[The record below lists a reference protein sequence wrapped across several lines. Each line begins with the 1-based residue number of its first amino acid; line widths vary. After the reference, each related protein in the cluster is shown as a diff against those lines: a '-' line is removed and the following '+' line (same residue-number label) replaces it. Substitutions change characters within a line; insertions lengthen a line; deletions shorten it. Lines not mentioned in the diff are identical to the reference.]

1 MPITA
6 LIGSIELGLI
16 YAVMALGVFLSFRTL
31 NTPDLTV
38 DGSFVLGA
46 AFSAVICS
54 GGGNPFFAIFV
65 AFAAG
70 CLAGCVTA
78 LLNTKLQIQPLL
90 AGILVML
97 GLYSVNLRV
106 MGGKANIPLMD
117 VKTIYN
123 SFDGTALEPFGE
135 MLVILIVIVLVLIL
149 LYLFL
154 QTRLGFALRATG
166 DNEYMVRAS
175 GINTNRMKLIGMAVA
190 NGFVATSGA
199 MIAQYQSYADV
210 GMGLGMV
217 VIGLASVIIGEVVF
231 GTRTLQRR
239 LIAVVLGAVLY
250 RVVIAFS
257 LSQGLPAVDLKLISA
272 VIVTIALSTAVI
284 MKYLIKYYKRF
295 AATRAGKQIVR
306 FMTPAAKLIVS
317 FFFAIG
323 MLLEK
328 LHIRNRKELPGGE
341 GK

>member
-1 MPITA
+1 MPIP
-6 LIGSIELGLI
+6 LLVGSVEQGLI

-54 GGGNPFFAIFV
+54 GGGNPFFAVVV
-65 AFAAG
+65 AFVAG
-70 CLAGCVTA
+70 CLAGSVTA

-106 MGGKANIPLMD
+106 LGGKANIPLMNI
-117 VKTIYN
+117 KTIYN
-123 SFDGTALEPFGE
+123 SFDGTAFESYGE
-135 MLVILIVIVLVLIL
+135 ILVIVLVISFVLLL

-154 QTRLGFALRATG
+154 QTKLGFALRATG

-175 GINTNRMKLIGMAVA
+175 GINTNRMKLIGMALA
-190 NGFVATSGA
+190 NGLVATSGA

-217 VIGLASVIIGEVVF
+217 VIGLASVIIGEVIF
-231 GTRTLQRR
+231 GTKTLRRR
-239 LIAVVLGAVLY
+239 LIAVVLGAVIY
-250 RVVIAFS
+250 RVVIAYS
-257 LSQGLPAVDLKLISA
+257 MSRGLPAVDLKLISA
-272 VIVTIALSTAVI
+272 IIVTIALSIGVI
-284 MKYLIKYYKRF
+284 SKYLLKYYKRF
-295 AATRAGKQIVR
+295 AMTALGK
-306 FMTPAAKLIVS
+306 KLIPS
-317 FFFAIG
+317 PRAKATP
-323 MLLEK
+323 E
-328 LHIRNRKELPGGE
+328 GGDQ
-341 GK
+341 K